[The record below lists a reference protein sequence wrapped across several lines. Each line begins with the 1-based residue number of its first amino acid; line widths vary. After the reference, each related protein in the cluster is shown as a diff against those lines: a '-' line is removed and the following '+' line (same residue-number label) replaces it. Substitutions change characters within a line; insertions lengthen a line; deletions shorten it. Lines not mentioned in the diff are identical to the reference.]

1 MQGPL
6 REQARSHRGAA
17 GLVGWCGGQSSM
29 NLSGPF
35 IKRPVATM
43 LLSLAIMLLGGVSF
57 GLLPVSPLPQMD
69 FPVIV
74 VQASLPG
81 ASPEVMASTVA
92 TPLERSFGSIA
103 GVNTMS
109 SRSSQ
114 GSTRVILQFDLD
126 RDINGAAREVQ
137 AAINASRTLLPSGMR
152 SMPTYKKVNPSQ
164 APIMVLSLTSDVLE
178 KGQLYDLASTI
189 LSQSLSQVQGVG
201 EVQIGGSSLPAV
213 RIELEPQSLNQ
224 YGVALDDVRNT
235 IANANV
241 RRPKGSVEDDQRLW
255 QVQANDQLEKAKDY
269 ESLIIHYNGGAALR
283 LKDVAKVSD
292 GVEDRYNSGFFNDD
306 AAVLLVINRQAGAN
320 IIETVNEIKAQ
331 LPALQAVLPASVKL
345 NLAMDRSPVIK
356 ATLHEAEMTLLIAV
370 ALVIL
375 VVFLFLGNFRASLIP
390 TLAVPVSLVGTFA
403 VMYLYGFSLNNLSL
417 MALILATGLV
427 VDDAIVVLENISR
440 HIDEGVR
447 PMRAAYL
454 GAQEVGFTLL
464 SMNVS
469 LVAVFLSILFMG
481 GIIESLFREFS
492 ITLAAA
498 IVVSLVVS
506 LTLTPMLCARWL
518 KPHTPGQ
525 ENRLQRWS
533 RRANDWM
540 VGKYATSLDWVLR
553 HKRLTLLSLF
563 VTIGVNIALYVVVP
577 KTFMPQQDTG
587 QLIGFVRGDD
597 GLSFSV
603 MQPKMEI
610 FRRAVLKD
618 EAVESVA
625 GFIGGNNG
633 TNNAFML
640 VRLKPIKERSIS
652 AQKVIERLR
661 KEMPKVPGAQLML
674 MADQDLQFGGGREQT
689 TSQYSYIL
697 QSGDLGALREWYPK
711 VVTALK
717 ALPELTAIDARE
729 GRGARQVTLIVDRDQ
744 AKRLGVDM
752 DMVTAVLNNAYSQ
765 RQISTIYDS
774 LNQYQVV
781 MEVNPKYAQD
791 PITLKQVQ
799 VITAD
804 GARIPLSTIAHYE
817 NSLEND
823 RVSHEGQFASESIA
837 FDMAEGVTVEQG
849 GAAIERAIAKV
860 GLPED
865 VIAKM
870 AGTADAFAA
879 TQKSQPWMI
888 LGALVAVYLV
898 LGVLYESYI
907 HPLTILSTLPSA
919 GVGALL
925 SIYALGGE
933 FSLISLLGLFLL
945 IGVVKKNAILM
956 IDLALQLERSQGMAP
971 LESIRSACLQRLRPI
986 LMTTL
991 AAILGALPLL
1001 MSRAEGAEMRQPL
1014 GLTIIGGL
1022 IFSQVLTL
1030 YTTPVVYLYLD
1041 RLRHRFNKWRGVRTD
1056 AALET
1061 PL

>member
-1 MQGPL
+1 
-6 REQARSHRGAA
+6 
-17 GLVGWCGGQSSM
+17 M

-92 TPLERSFGSIA
+92 TPLERSFGAIA

-137 AAINASRTLLPSGMR
+137 AAINASRNLLPSGMR

-213 RIELEPQSLNQ
+213 RIELEPQALNQ
-224 YGVALDDVRNT
+224 YGVALDDVRTT

-241 RRPKGSVEDDQRLW
+241 RRPKGSVEDGQRLW

-269 ESLIIHYNGGAALR
+269 ESLIIHYADGAALR

-440 HIDEGVR
+440 HIDEGVP
-447 PMRAAYL
+447 PMKAAYL

-533 RRANDWM
+533 RRTNDWM
-540 VGKYATSLDWVLR
+540 VAKYATSLDWVLR
-553 HKRLTLLSLF
+553 HRRLTLLSLF
-563 VTIGVNIALYVVVP
+563 VTVGVNIALYVVVP

-618 EAVESVA
+618 PAVESVA
-625 GFIGGNNG
+625 GFIGGSNG

-640 VRLKPIKERSIS
+640 VRLKPIKGREIS
-652 AQKVIERLR
+652 AQKVIERMR

-689 TSQYSYIL
+689 TSQYSYII
-697 QSGDLGALREWYPK
+697 QSADLGQLRTWYPK
-711 VVTALK
+711 VVAALR
-717 ALPELTAIDARE
+717 ALPQLTAIDARE
-729 GRGARQVTLIVDRDQ
+729 GGGAQQVTLIVDRDQ

-752 DMVTAVLNNAYSQ
+752 NMATAVLNNAYSQ

-791 PITLKQVQ
+791 PITLEQVQ

-817 NSLEND
+817 NSLAED
-823 RVSHEGQFASESIA
+823 RVSHEGQFASESIS

-849 GAAIERAIAKV
+849 TAAIERSLAQL
-860 GLPED
+860 GMPED
-865 VIAKM
+865 VIVKM

-879 TQKSQPWMI
+879 TQKSQPFMI
-888 LGALVAVYLV
+888 LGALLAVYLV

-925 SIYALGGE
+925 SIYVLGSE

-956 IDLALQLERSQGMAP
+956 IDLALQLERHQGMEP
-971 LESIRSACLQRLRPI
+971 LESIRNACLQRLRPI

-1001 MSRAEGAEMRQPL
+1001 LGRAEGAEMRQPL

-1022 IFSQVLTL
+1022 IFSQILTL

-1041 RLRHRFNKWRGVRTD
+1041 KLRHRFNRWRGVRTD

>member
-1 MQGPL
+1 
-6 REQARSHRGAA
+6 
-17 GLVGWCGGQSSM
+17 M

-92 TPLERSFGSIA
+92 TPLERSFGAIA

-137 AAINASRTLLPSGMR
+137 AAINASRNLLPSGMR

-213 RIELEPQSLNQ
+213 RIELEPQALNQ
-224 YGVALDDVRNT
+224 YGVALDDVRKT
-235 IANANV
+235 IADANV
-241 RRPKGSVEDDQRLW
+241 RRPKGSVEDGQRLW
-255 QVQANDQLEKAKDY
+255 QIQANDQLEKAKDY
-269 ESLIIHYNGGAALR
+269 ESLIIHYADGAALR

-440 HIDEGVR
+440 HIDEGVK
-447 PMRAAYL
+447 PMQAAYL
-454 GAQEVGFTLL
+454 GAKEVGFTLL

-481 GIIESLFREFS
+481 GIVESLFREFS

-533 RRANDWM
+533 RKTNDWM
-540 VGKYATSLDWVLR
+540 VAKYATSLDWVLR
-553 HKRLTLLSLF
+553 HRRLTLLSLF
-563 VTIGVNIALYVVVP
+563 ITVGVNVALYVVVP

-603 MQPKMEI
+603 MQPKMET

-625 GFIGGNNG
+625 GFIGGTNG

-640 VRLKPIKERSIS
+640 VRLKPIKDRQLS

-661 KEMPKVPGAQLML
+661 KEMPKVAGAQLML

-697 QSGDLGALREWYPK
+697 QSGDLGELREWYPK
-711 VVTALK
+711 VVAALR

-729 GRGARQVTLIVDRDQ
+729 GKGAQQVTLIVDRDQ

-752 DMVTAVLNNAYSQ
+752 SMVTAVLNNAYSQ

-817 NSLEND
+817 SSLEDD
-823 RVSHEGQFASESIA
+823 RVSHEGQFASEDIS

-849 GAAIERAIAKV
+849 SAAIERAIAKL

-879 TQKSQPWMI
+879 TQKSQPFMI
-888 LGALVAVYLV
+888 LGALLAVYLV

-956 IDLALQLERSQGMAP
+956 IDLALQLERHQGMSP

-1001 MSRAEGAEMRQPL
+1001 LSRAEGAEMRQPL

-1022 IFSQVLTL
+1022 VFSQVLTL

-1041 RLRHRFNKWRGVRTD
+1041 KLRHRFNKWRGVRTD

>member
-1 MQGPL
+1 
-6 REQARSHRGAA
+6 
-17 GLVGWCGGQSSM
+17 M

-35 IKRPVATM
+35 IRRPVATM

-57 GLLPVSPLPQMD
+57 GLLPVAPLPQMD

-74 VQASLPG
+74 VQANLPG
-81 ASPEVMASTVA
+81 ASPEVMAATVA
-92 TPLERSFGSIA
+92 TPLERSFGAIA

-137 AAINASRTLLPSGMR
+137 AAINASRNLLPSGMR

-189 LSQSLSQVQGVG
+189 LSQSLSQVSGVG

-213 RIELEPQSLNQ
+213 RIELEPQLLNQ
-224 YGVALDDVRNT
+224 YGVALDDVRSA
-235 IANANV
+235 IADSNV
-241 RRPKGSVEDDQRLW
+241 RRPKGAVEDAQRMW
-255 QVQANDQLEKAKDY
+255 QIQANDQLEKAKDY
-269 ESLIIHYNGGAALR
+269 ETLIIRYQDGSVLR
-283 LKDVAKVSD
+283 LKDVAKVTD

-320 IIETVNEIKAQ
+320 IIETVNEIKNQ

-370 ALVIL
+370 ALVVL
-375 VVFLFLGNFRASLIP
+375 VVYLFLGNFRASLIP

-440 HIDEGVR
+440 HIDEGVP
-447 PMRAAYL
+447 PMKAAYL
-454 GAQEVGFTLL
+454 GAEEVGFTLL

-518 KPHTPGQ
+518 KPHVPGQ

-533 RRANDWM
+533 RRLNERM
-540 VGKYATSLDWVLR
+540 VRGYARSLDWVLR
-553 HKRLTLLSLF
+553 HRRLTLLSLL
-563 VTIGVNIALYVVVP
+563 VTIAVNIALYVVVP

-597 GLSFSV
+597 GLSFNV

-640 VRLKPIKERSIS
+640 VRLKPIKERGIS

-661 KEMPKVPGAQLML
+661 KEMPLVPGGRLML

-689 TSQYSYIL
+689 SSQYSYIL
-697 QSGDLGALREWYPK
+697 QSGDLASLRQWYPK
-711 VVTALK
+711 VVAAFR
-717 ALPELTAIDARE
+717 ALPELTAIDARD
-729 GRGARQVTLIVDRDQ
+729 GGGAQQVTLVVDRDQ
-744 AKRLGVDM
+744 AKRLGIDM
-752 DMVTAVLNNAYSQ
+752 DMVTSVLNNAYSQ

-791 PITLKQVQ
+791 PSTLEQVQ

-804 GARIPLSTIAHYE
+804 GARVPLSAIAHYE
-817 NSLEND
+817 NSLEDD
-823 RVSHEGQFASESIA
+823 RVSHEGQFASEGIS

-849 GAAIERAIAKV
+849 TAAIERAIAKL

-879 TQKSQPWMI
+879 SQKSQPFMI
-888 LGALVAVYLV
+888 LGALLAVYLV

-925 SIYALGGE
+925 TIYVLGGE

-956 IDLALQLERSQGMAP
+956 IDLALQLERAGQTP
-971 LESIRSACLQRLRPI
+971 QESIRSACLLRLRPI

-1001 MSRAEGAEMRQPL
+1001 LGTAEGSEMRQPL

-1022 IFSQVLTL
+1022 VFSQILTL

-1041 RLRHRFNKWRGVRTD
+1041 NLRHRFNRWRGVRTD

>member
-1 MQGPL
+1 
-6 REQARSHRGAA
+6 
-17 GLVGWCGGQSSM
+17 M

-35 IKRPVATM
+35 IRRPVATM

-74 VQASLPG
+74 VSANLPG

-92 TPLERSFGSIA
+92 TPLERAFGAIA

-109 SRSSQ
+109 SNSSQ
-114 GSTRVILQFDLD
+114 GSTRVILQFDQD

-137 AAINASRTLLPSGMR
+137 AAINASRNLLPSGMK
-152 SMPTYKKVNPSQ
+152 SMPTYKKINPSQ
-164 APIMVLSLTSDVLE
+164 APIMVLSLTSEVLS

-189 LSQSLSQVQGVG
+189 LSQSLSQVPGVG

-213 RIELEPQSLNQ
+213 RIELEPQLLNQ
-224 YGVALDDVRNT
+224 YGVSLDDVRNT

-241 RRPKGSVEDDQRLW
+241 RRPKGAVSDGERNW
-255 QVQANDQLEKAKDY
+255 QIQANDQLEKAKDY
-269 ESLIIHYNGGAALR
+269 EPLIIRYQDGAALR
-283 LKDVAKVSD
+283 LSHVAKVKDS
-292 GVEDRYNSGFFNDD
+292 VEDRYNSGFFNND
-306 AAVLLVINRQAGAN
+306 AAVLLVVNRQAGAN
-320 IIETVNEIKAQ
+320 IIETVNAIKAQ

-403 VMYLYGFSLNNLSL
+403 IMYLYGFSLNNLSL

-440 HIDEGVR
+440 HIDAGIA
-447 PMRAAYL
+447 PMKAAYL
-454 GAQEVGFTLL
+454 GAKEVGFTLL

-481 GIIESLFREFS
+481 GIVESLFREFS
-492 ITLAAA
+492 ITLAAS

-518 KPHTPGQ
+518 KPHVPGT
-525 ENRLQRWS
+525 ENAMQRWS
-533 RRANDWM
+533 IRLNERM
-540 VGKYATSLDWVLR
+540 VRGYARSLDWVLR
-553 HKRLTLLSLF
+553 HKRLTLFSLLL
-563 VTIGVNIALYVVVP
+563 TIGVNVALYVVVP

-610 FRRAVLKD
+610 FRKAVLAD
-618 EAVESVA
+618 PAVESVA
-625 GFIGGNNG
+625 GFIGGNGG
-633 TNNAFML
+633 TNNAFMI
-640 VRLKPIKERSIS
+640 VRLKPISERKVS

-661 KEMPKVPGAQLML
+661 ESMPKVPGGRLML
-674 MADQDLQFGGGREQT
+674 MADQDLQFGGGRDQT
-689 TSQYSYIL
+689 SSQYSYIL
-697 QSGDLGALREWYPK
+697 QSGDLGELRTWYPK
-711 VVTALK
+711 VVAAFK

-729 GRGARQVTLIVDRDQ
+729 GRGAQQVTLVVDRDQ

-791 PITLKQVQ
+791 PETLNQVQ

-804 GARIPLSTIAHYE
+804 GQRIPLSAIAHYE
-817 NSLEND
+817 NSLQND

-837 FDMAEGVTVEQG
+837 FDLAPGVTLEQG
-849 GAAIERAIAKV
+849 TAAIERAVAKL
-860 GLPED
+860 GLPEE
-865 VIAKM
+865 VIVKM
-870 AGTADAFAA
+870 AGTGDAFAA
-879 TQKSQPWMI
+879 TQKSQPFMI

-898 LGVLYESYI
+898 LGILYESYI

-925 SIYALGGE
+925 SIYLTGGE

-956 IDLALQLERSQGMAP
+956 IDLALQLERHSGLDPQA
-971 LESIRSACLQRLRPI
+971 SIRSACLQRLRPI

-991 AAILGALPLL
+991 AAILGALPLML
-1001 MSRAEGAEMRQPL
+1001 SSAEGAEMRQPL

-1022 IFSQVLTL
+1022 IFSQILTL

>member
-1 MQGPL
+1 
-6 REQARSHRGAA
+6 
-17 GLVGWCGGQSSM
+17 M

-92 TPLERSFGSIA
+92 TPLERSFGAIA

-137 AAINASRTLLPSGMR
+137 AAINASRNLLPSGMR

-213 RIELEPQSLNQ
+213 RIELEPQALNQ
-224 YGVALDDVRNT
+224 YGVALDDVRKT
-235 IANANV
+235 IAGANV

-255 QVQANDQLEKAKDY
+255 QIQANDQLEKAKDY

-283 LKDVAKVSD
+283 LKDVAKVTD

-440 HIDEGVR
+440 HIDEGVK
-447 PMRAAYL
+447 PMKAAYL
-454 GAQEVGFTLL
+454 GAKEVGFTLL

-533 RRANDWM
+533 RRTNDWM

-553 HKRLTLLSLF
+553 HRRLTLLSLIIT
-563 VTIGVNIALYVVVP
+563 VGVNVALYVVVP
-577 KTFMPQQDTG
+577 KTFLPQQDTG

-603 MQPKMEI
+603 MQPKMET

-640 VRLKPIKERSIS
+640 VRLKPIKERNIS

-711 VVTALK
+711 VVTALR

-729 GRGARQVTLIVDRDQ
+729 GRGAQQVTLIVDRDQ

-752 DMVTAVLNNAYSQ
+752 NMVTAVLNNAYSQ

-791 PITLKQVQ
+791 PVTLNQVQ

-817 NSLEND
+817 SSLEDD
-823 RVSHEGQFASESIA
+823 RVSHEGQFASESIS
-837 FDMAEGVTVEQG
+837 FDMAEGVTVEKG
-849 GAAIERAIAKV
+849 SAAIERAIAKV

-879 TQKSQPWMI
+879 TQKSQPFMI
-888 LGALVAVYLV
+888 LGALLAVYLV

-925 SIYALGGE
+925 SIYVLGGE

-956 IDLALQLERSQGMAP
+956 IDLALQLERHQGMAP

-1001 MSRAEGAEMRQPL
+1001 LSRAEGAEMRQPL

-1022 IFSQVLTL
+1022 IFSQILTL

-1041 RLRHRFNKWRGVRTD
+1041 KARHRFNKWRGVRTD

>member
-1 MQGPL
+1 
-6 REQARSHRGAA
+6 
-17 GLVGWCGGQSSM
+17 M

-92 TPLERSFGSIA
+92 TPLERSFGAIA

-137 AAINASRTLLPSGMR
+137 AAINASRNLLPSGMR

-213 RIELEPQSLNQ
+213 RIELEPQALNQ

-241 RRPKGSVEDDQRLW
+241 RRPKGSVEDGQRLW

-269 ESLIIHYNGGAALR
+269 ESLIIHYADGAALR

-306 AAVLLVINRQAGAN
+306 SAVLLVINRQAGAN

-440 HIDEGVR
+440 HIDEGIK
-447 PMRAAYL
+447 PMKAAYL

-518 KPHTPGQ
+518 TPHTPGE

-533 RRANDWM
+533 QRANEWM

-553 HKRLTLLSLF
+553 HRRLTLLSLI
-563 VTIGVNIALYVVVP
+563 VTVGVNIALYVVVP
-577 KTFMPQQDTG
+577 KTFLPQQDTG

-603 MQPKMEI
+603 MQPKMET

-618 EAVESVA
+618 DAVESVA
-625 GFIGGNNG
+625 GFIGGTNG

-640 VRLKPIKERSIS
+640 VRLKPIKERNIS

-661 KEMPKVPGAQLML
+661 KEMPKVAGAQLML

-697 QSGDLGALREWYPK
+697 QSADLGELREWYPK
-711 VVTALK
+711 VVVALR

-729 GRGARQVTLIVDRDQ
+729 GRGAQQVTLIVDRDQ

-752 DMVTAVLNNAYSQ
+752 NMVTAVLNNAYSQ

-799 VITAD
+799 VITAT

-817 NSLEND
+817 NSLEDD
-823 RVSHEGQFASESIA
+823 RVSHEGQFASESIS

-849 GAAIERAIAKV
+849 TAAIERAIAKL
-860 GLPED
+860 GMPED
-865 VIAKM
+865 VIVKM

-925 SIYALGGE
+925 SIYVLGGE

-956 IDLALQLERSQGMAP
+956 IDLALQLERQQGMAP
-971 LESIRSACLQRLRPI
+971 LESIRNACLQRLRPI

-1001 MSRAEGAEMRQPL
+1001 LSRAEGAEMRQPL

-1041 RLRHRFNKWRGVRTD
+1041 KLRHRFNHWRGVRTD

>member
-1 MQGPL
+1 
-6 REQARSHRGAA
+6 
-17 GLVGWCGGQSSM
+17 M

-92 TPLERSFGSIA
+92 TPLERSFGAIA
-103 GVNTMS
+103 GANTMS

-137 AAINASRTLLPSGMR
+137 AAINASRNLLPSGMR

-213 RIELEPQSLNQ
+213 RIELEPQALNQ
-224 YGVALDDVRNT
+224 YGVALDDVRKT
-235 IANANV
+235 IADANV
-241 RRPKGSVEDDQRLW
+241 RRPKGSVEDGQRMW
-255 QVQANDQLEKAKDY
+255 QIQANDQLEKAKDY
-269 ESLIIHYNGGAALR
+269 ESLIIHYADGAALR

-370 ALVIL
+370 GLVIL

-390 TLAVPVSLVGTFA
+390 SLAVPVSLVGTFA

-440 HIDEGVR
+440 HIDEGVK
-447 PMRAAYL
+447 PMQAAYL
-454 GAQEVGFTLL
+454 GAKEVGFTLL

-481 GIIESLFREFS
+481 GIVESLFREFS

-533 RRANDWM
+533 RRTNDWM
-540 VGKYATSLDWVLR
+540 VARYATSLDWVLR
-553 HKRLTLLSLF
+553 HRRLTLLSLF
-563 VTIGVNIALYVVVP
+563 ITIGVNVALYVVVP

-625 GFIGGNNG
+625 GFIGGSSG

-640 VRLKPIKERSIS
+640 VRLKPIKDRQLS

-689 TSQYSYIL
+689 SSQYSYIL
-697 QSGDLGALREWYPK
+697 QSGDLGELRKWYPK
-711 VVTALK
+711 VVAALR

-729 GRGARQVTLIVDRDQ
+729 GKGAQQVTLIVDRDQ

-752 DMVTAVLNNAYSQ
+752 DMVTSVLNNAYSQ

-791 PITLKQVQ
+791 PVTLKQVQ

-804 GARIPLSTIAHYE
+804 GARVPLSTFAHYE
-817 NSLEND
+817 NSLEDD
-823 RVSHEGQFASESIA
+823 RVSHEGQFASEDIS

-849 GAAIERAIAKV
+849 SAAIERAIAKV

-879 TQKSQPWMI
+879 TQKSQPFMI
-888 LGALVAVYLV
+888 LGALLAVYLV

-956 IDLALQLERSQGMAP
+956 IDLALQLERHQGMTP

-1001 MSRAEGAEMRQPL
+1001 LSRAEGAEMRQPL

-1041 RLRHRFNKWRGVRTD
+1041 KLRHRFNKWRGVRTD

>member
-1 MQGPL
+1 
-6 REQARSHRGAA
+6 
-17 GLVGWCGGQSSM
+17 M

-92 TPLERSFGSIA
+92 TPLERSFGAIA

-137 AAINASRTLLPSGMR
+137 AAINASRNLLPSGMR

-213 RIELEPQSLNQ
+213 RIELEPQALNQ

-241 RRPKGSVEDDQRLW
+241 RRPKGSVEDGQRLW

-269 ESLIIHYNGGAALR
+269 ESLIIHYADGAALR

-447 PMRAAYL
+447 PMKAAYL

-492 ITLAAA
+492 ITLAAS
-498 IVVSLVVS
+498 IVVSLIVS

-553 HKRLTLLSLF
+553 HRRLTLLSLL
-563 VTIGVNIALYVVVP
+563 VTIGVNVALYIVVP
-577 KTFMPQQDTG
+577 KTFLPQQDTG

-603 MQPKMEI
+603 MQPKMET

-625 GFIGGNNG
+625 GFIGGSNG

-661 KEMPKVPGAQLML
+661 KEMPKVAGAQLML

-689 TSQYSYIL
+689 SSQYSYIL
-697 QSGDLGALREWYPK
+697 QSGDLGALRQWYPK

-729 GRGARQVTLIVDRDQ
+729 GRGAQQVTLIVDRDQ

-752 DMVTAVLNNAYSQ
+752 EMVTSVLNNAYSQ

-817 NSLEND
+817 NSLEDD
-823 RVSHEGQFASESIA
+823 RVSHEGQFASESIS

-849 GAAIERAIAKV
+849 SAAIERAIAKV

-925 SIYALGGE
+925 SIYVLGGE

-956 IDLALQLERSQGMAP
+956 IDLALQLERHQGLAP

-1001 MSRAEGAEMRQPL
+1001 LSRAEGAEMRQPL

-1041 RLRHRFNKWRGVRTD
+1041 KLRHRFNHWRGVRTD

>member
-1 MQGPL
+1 
-6 REQARSHRGAA
+6 
-17 GLVGWCGGQSSM
+17 
-29 NLSGPF
+29 
-35 IKRPVATM
+35 M

-92 TPLERSFGSIA
+92 TPLERSFGAIA

-137 AAINASRTLLPSGMR
+137 AAINASRNLLPSGMR

-213 RIELEPQSLNQ
+213 RIELEPQALNQ

-447 PMRAAYL
+447 PMKAAYL

-498 IVVSLVVS
+498 IVVSLLVS

-563 VTIGVNIALYVVVP
+563 VTIGVNIALYIVVP
-577 KTFMPQQDTG
+577 KTFLPQQDTG

-640 VRLKPIKERSIS
+640 VRLKPIKERNIS

-711 VVTALK
+711 VVTALR

-791 PITLKQVQ
+791 PVTLKQVQ

-860 GLPED
+860 GLPEE

-956 IDLALQLERSQGMAP
+956 IDLALQLERHQGMAP

-1001 MSRAEGAEMRQPL
+1001 LSRAEGAEMRQPL

-1041 RLRHRFNKWRGVRTD
+1041 KLRHRFNKWRGVRTD

>member
-1 MQGPL
+1 
-6 REQARSHRGAA
+6 
-17 GLVGWCGGQSSM
+17 M

-35 IKRPVATM
+35 IRRPVATM
-43 LLSLAIMLLGGVSF
+43 LLSFAIMLLGGVSF
-57 GLLPVSPLPQMD
+57 GLLPVAPLPQMD

-74 VQASLPG
+74 VQANLPG

-92 TPLERSFGSIA
+92 TPLERSFGAIA

-137 AAINASRTLLPSGMR
+137 AAINASRNLLPSGMR

-189 LSQSLSQVQGVG
+189 LSQSLSQVAGVG

-213 RIELEPQSLNQ
+213 RIELEPQLLNQ
-224 YGVALDDVRNT
+224 YGVALDDVRT
-235 IANANV
+235 AIADSNV
-241 RRPKGSVEDDQRLW
+241 RRPKGSVEDDRRMW

-269 ESLIIHYNGGAALR
+269 ETLIIRYQDGSVLR
-283 LKDVAKVSD
+283 LKDVAKVTDS
-292 GVEDRYNSGFFNDD
+292 VEDRYNSGFFNND

-370 ALVIL
+370 ALVVL

-440 HIDEGVR
+440 HIDEGVP
-447 PMRAAYL
+447 PMKAAYR
-454 GAQEVGFTLL
+454 GAEEVGFTLL

-492 ITLAAA
+492 ITLAAS

-518 KPHTPGQ
+518 KPHVPGQ

-533 RRANDWM
+533 QRLNERM
-540 VGKYATSLDWVLR
+540 VRGYAISLDWVLR
-553 HKRLTLLSLF
+553 HRRLTLLSLL
-563 VTIGVNIALYVVVP
+563 VTIGVNVALYVVVP

-597 GLSFSV
+597 GLSFNV

-618 EAVESVA
+618 EAVQSVA

-640 VRLKPIKERSIS
+640 VRLKPIKERNIS

-697 QSGDLGALREWYPK
+697 QSADLASLRAWYPK
-711 VVTALK
+711 VVAAFR
-717 ALPELTAIDARE
+717 ALPELTAIDARD
-729 GRGARQVTLIVDRDQ
+729 GGGAQQVTLVVDRDQ
-744 AKRLGVDM
+744 AKRLGIDM

-791 PITLKQVQ
+791 PSTLEQVQ

-804 GARIPLSTIAHYE
+804 GARVPLSAIAHYE
-817 NSLEND
+817 NSLEDD
-823 RVSHEGQFASESIA
+823 RVSHEGQFASEGIS

-849 GAAIERAIAKV
+849 TAAIERALAKL
-860 GLPED
+860 GMPED

-879 TQKSQPWMI
+879 TQKSQPFMI
-888 LGALVAVYLV
+888 LGALLAVYLV

-956 IDLALQLERSQGMAP
+956 IDLALQLERAGQTP
-971 LESIRSACLQRLRPI
+971 LESIRSACLLRLRPI

-1001 MSRAEGAEMRQPL
+1001 LGAAEGSEMRQPL

-1022 IFSQVLTL
+1022 VFSQVLTL

-1041 RLRHRFNKWRGVRTD
+1041 KLRHRFNRWRGVRTD

>member
-1 MQGPL
+1 
-6 REQARSHRGAA
+6 
-17 GLVGWCGGQSSM
+17 M

-74 VQASLPG
+74 VSASLPG

-92 TPLERSFGSIA
+92 TPLERSFGAIA

-109 SRSSQ
+109 SNSSQ
-114 GSTRVILQFDLD
+114 GSTRVILQFDQD

-137 AAINASRTLLPSGMR
+137 AAINASRNLLPSGMK
-152 SMPTYKKVNPSQ
+152 SMPTYKKINPSQ
-164 APIMVLSLTSDVLE
+164 APIMVLSLTSEVLS

-189 LSQSLSQVQGVG
+189 LSQSLSQVPGVG

-213 RIELEPQSLNQ
+213 RIELEPQLLNQ
-224 YGVALDDVRNT
+224 YGVSLDDVRNT

-241 RRPKGSVEDDQRLW
+241 RRPKGAVSDGERNW
-255 QVQANDQLEKAKDY
+255 QIQANDQLEKAKDY
-269 ESLIIHYNGGAALR
+269 EPLIIRYQDGAALR
-283 LKDVAKVSD
+283 LSHVAKVKDS
-292 GVEDRYNSGFFNDD
+292 VEDRYNSGFFNND
-306 AAVLLVINRQAGAN
+306 AAVLLVVNRQAGAN
-320 IIETVNEIKAQ
+320 IIETVNAIKAQ
-331 LPALQAVLPASVKL
+331 LPALQAVLPASVQL

-375 VVFLFLGNFRASLIP
+375 VVFLFLGNLRASLIP

-403 VMYLYGFSLNNLSL
+403 IMYLYGFSLNNLSL

-440 HIDEGVR
+440 HIDAGIA
-447 PMRAAYL
+447 PMKAAYL
-454 GAQEVGFTLL
+454 GAKEVGFTLL

-481 GIIESLFREFS
+481 GIVESLFREFS
-492 ITLAAA
+492 ITLAAS

-518 KPHTPGQ
+518 KPHVPGT
-525 ENRLQRWS
+525 ENAMQRWS
-533 RRANDWM
+533 IRLNERM
-540 VGKYATSLDWVLR
+540 VSGYARSLDWVLR
-553 HKRLTLLSLF
+553 HKRLTLFSLLL
-563 VTIGVNIALYVVVP
+563 TIGVNVALYVVVP

-610 FRRAVLKD
+610 FRKAVLAD
-618 EAVESVA
+618 PAVESVA
-625 GFIGGNNG
+625 GFIGGNGG
-633 TNNAFML
+633 TNNAFMI
-640 VRLKPIKERSIS
+640 VRLKPISERKVS

-661 KEMPKVPGAQLML
+661 ENMPKVPGGRLML
-674 MADQDLQFGGGREQT
+674 MADQDLQFGGGRDQT
-689 TSQYSYIL
+689 SSQYSYIL
-697 QSGDLGALREWYPK
+697 QSGDLAQLRIWYPK
-711 VVTALK
+711 VVAALK

-729 GRGARQVTLIVDRDQ
+729 GRGAQQVTLVVDRDQ

-791 PITLKQVQ
+791 PETLNQVQ

-804 GARIPLSTIAHYE
+804 GQRIPLSTIAHYE
-817 NSLEND
+817 NSLQND

-837 FDMAEGVTVEQG
+837 FDMAPGVTMEQG
-849 GAAIERAIAKV
+849 TAAIERVIAKL
-860 GLPED
+860 GLPEE

-870 AGTADAFAA
+870 AGTGDAFAA
-879 TQKSQPWMI
+879 TQKSQPFMI

-898 LGVLYESYI
+898 LGILYESYI

-925 SIYALGGE
+925 SIYLTGGE

-956 IDLALQLERSQGMAP
+956 IDLALQLERHSGLDPQ
-971 LESIRSACLQRLRPI
+971 ESIRSACLQRLRPI

-991 AAILGALPLL
+991 AAILGALPLML
-1001 MSRAEGAEMRQPL
+1001 SSAEGAEMRQPL

-1022 IFSQVLTL
+1022 IFSQILTL

>member
-1 MQGPL
+1 
-6 REQARSHRGAA
+6 
-17 GLVGWCGGQSSM
+17 M

-57 GLLPVSPLPQMD
+57 GLLPVAPLPQMD

-92 TPLERSFGSIA
+92 TPLERSFGAIA

-137 AAINASRTLLPSGMR
+137 AAINASRNLLPSGMR

-213 RIELEPQSLNQ
+213 RVELEPQALNQ
-224 YGVALDDVRNT
+224 YGVALDDVRKT
-235 IANANV
+235 IAEANV
-241 RRPKGSVEDDQRLW
+241 RRPKGSVEDGQRLW
-255 QVQANDQLEKAKDY
+255 QIQANDQLEKAKDY
-269 ESLIIHYNGGAALR
+269 ESLIIHYADGAALR

-440 HIDEGVR
+440 HIDEGVK
-447 PMRAAYL
+447 PLQAAYL
-454 GAQEVGFTLL
+454 GAKEVGFTLL

-481 GIIESLFREFS
+481 GIVESLFREFS

-533 RRANDWM
+533 RRTNDWM

-553 HKRLTLLSLF
+553 HRRLTLLSLLIT
-563 VTIGVNIALYVVVP
+563 VGVNVALYVVVP

-618 EAVESVA
+618 DAVESVA
-625 GFIGGNNG
+625 GFIGGTNG

-640 VRLKPIKERSIS
+640 VRLKPIKERNLS

-697 QSGDLGALREWYPK
+697 QSGDLGELREWYPK
-711 VVTALK
+711 VVTALR

-729 GRGARQVTLIVDRDQ
+729 GRGAQQVTLIVDRDQ

-781 MEVNPKYAQD
+781 MEVDPKYAQD
-791 PITLKQVQ
+791 PVTLKQVQ

-804 GARIPLSTIAHYE
+804 GARVPLSTFAHYE
-817 NSLEND
+817 SSLEDD
-823 RVSHEGQFASESIA
+823 RVSHEGQFASEDIS

-849 GAAIERAIAKV
+849 SAAIERAIAKL

-879 TQKSQPWMI
+879 TQKSQPFMI
-888 LGALVAVYLV
+888 LGALLAVYLV

-956 IDLALQLERSQGMAP
+956 IDLALQLERHQGMTP

-1001 MSRAEGAEMRQPL
+1001 LSRAEGAEMRQPL

-1041 RLRHRFNKWRGVRTD
+1041 KLRHRFNQWRGVRTD

>member
-1 MQGPL
+1 
-6 REQARSHRGAA
+6 
-17 GLVGWCGGQSSM
+17 M

-74 VQASLPG
+74 VSANLPG

-92 TPLERSFGSIA
+92 TPLERSFGAIA
-103 GVNTMS
+103 GINTMS
-109 SRSSQ
+109 SNSSQ
-114 GSTRVILQFDLD
+114 GSTRVILQFDQD

-137 AAINASRTLLPSGMR
+137 AAINASRNLLPSGMK
-152 SMPTYKKVNPSQ
+152 SMPTYKKINPSQ
-164 APIMVLSLTSDVLE
+164 APIMVLSLTSEVLS

-189 LSQSLSQVQGVG
+189 LSQSLSQVPGVG

-213 RIELEPQSLNQ
+213 RIELEPQLLNQ
-224 YGVALDDVRNT
+224 YGVSLDDVRST

-241 RRPKGSVEDDQRLW
+241 RRPKGAVSDGDRNW
-255 QVQANDQLEKAKDY
+255 QIQANDQLEKAKDY
-269 ESLIIHYNGGAALR
+269 EPLIIRYQDGAALR
-283 LKDVAKVSD
+283 LSHVAKVKDS
-292 GVEDRYNSGFFNDD
+292 VEDRYNSGFFNND
-306 AAVLLVINRQAGAN
+306 AAVLLVVNRQAGAN
-320 IIETVNEIKAQ
+320 IIETVNAIKAQ
-331 LPALQAVLPASVKL
+331 LPALQAVLPASVQL

-403 VMYLYGFSLNNLSL
+403 IMYLYGFSLNNLSL

-440 HIDEGVR
+440 HIDAGIA
-447 PMRAAYL
+447 PMKAAYL

-481 GIIESLFREFS
+481 GIVESLFREFS
-492 ITLAAA
+492 ITLAAS

-518 KPHTPGQ
+518 KPHVPGT
-525 ENRLQRWS
+525 ENAMQRWS
-533 RRANDWM
+533 IRLNERM
-540 VGKYATSLDWVLR
+540 VSGYARSLDWVLR
-553 HKRLTLLSLF
+553 HKRLTLFSLL
-563 VTIGVNIALYVVVP
+563 VTIGVNVALYVVVP

-610 FRRAVLKD
+610 FRKAVLAD
-618 EAVESVA
+618 PAVESVA
-625 GFIGGNNG
+625 GFIGGNGG
-633 TNNAFML
+633 TNNAFMI
-640 VRLKPIKERSIS
+640 VRLKPISERNVS

-661 KEMPKVPGAQLML
+661 ENMPKVPGGRLML
-674 MADQDLQFGGGREQT
+674 MADQDLQFGGGRDQT
-689 TSQYSYIL
+689 SSQYSYIL
-697 QSGDLGALREWYPK
+697 QSGDLGQLRTWYPK
-711 VVTALK
+711 VVAALK
-717 ALPELTAIDARE
+717 ELPELTAIDARE
-729 GRGARQVTLIVDRDQ
+729 GRGAQQVTLVVDRDQ

-791 PITLKQVQ
+791 PETLNQVQ

-804 GARIPLSTIAHYE
+804 GQRIPLSTIAHYE
-817 NSLEND
+817 NSLQND
-823 RVSHEGQFASESIA
+823 RVSHEGQFASETIA
-837 FDMAEGVTVEQG
+837 FDLAPGVTLEQG
-849 GAAIERAIAKV
+849 TAAIERAIAKL
-860 GLPED
+860 GLPEE
-865 VIAKM
+865 VIVKM
-870 AGTADAFAA
+870 AGTGDAFAA
-879 TQKSQPWMI
+879 TQKSQPFMI

-898 LGVLYESYI
+898 LGILYESYI

-925 SIYALGGE
+925 SIYLTGGE

-956 IDLALQLERSQGMAP
+956 IDLALQLERHSGLGPQ
-971 LESIRSACLQRLRPI
+971 ESIRSACLQRLRPI

-991 AAILGALPLL
+991 AAILGALPLML
-1001 MSRAEGAEMRQPL
+1001 STAEGAEMRQPL

-1022 IFSQVLTL
+1022 IFSQILTL

>member
-1 MQGPL
+1 
-6 REQARSHRGAA
+6 
-17 GLVGWCGGQSSM
+17 M

-92 TPLERSFGSIA
+92 TPLERSFGAIA

-114 GSTRVILQFDLD
+114 GSTRVILQFDQD

-137 AAINASRTLLPSGMR
+137 AAINASRNLLPSGMR

-189 LSQSLSQVQGVG
+189 LSQSLSQVPGVG

-213 RIELEPQSLNQ
+213 RIELEPQLLNQ
-224 YGVALDDVRNT
+224 YGVSLDEVRST
-235 IANANV
+235 IASANV
-241 RRPKGSVEDDQRLW
+241 RRPKGAVSDGERNW
-255 QVQANDQLEKAKDY
+255 QIQANDQLEKAKDY
-269 ESLIIHYNGGAALR
+269 EPLIIRYQDGAALR
-283 LKDVAKVSD
+283 LSDVAKVKDS
-292 GVEDRYNSGFFNDD
+292 VEDRYNSGFFNND
-306 AAVLLVINRQAGAN
+306 AAVLLVVNRQAGAN
-320 IIETVNEIKAQ
+320 IIETVNAIKAQ

-403 VMYLYGFSLNNLSL
+403 IMYLYGFSLNNLSL

-440 HIDEGVR
+440 HIDKGIA
-447 PMRAAYL
+447 PMKAAYL
-454 GAQEVGFTLL
+454 GAKEVGFTLL

-481 GIIESLFREFS
+481 GIVESLFREFS
-492 ITLAAA
+492 ITLAAS

-518 KPHTPGQ
+518 KPHVPGT
-525 ENRLQRWS
+525 ENAMQRWS
-533 RRANDWM
+533 MRLNERM
-540 VGKYATSLDWVLR
+540 VRGYARSLDWVLR
-553 HKRLTLLSLF
+553 HKRLTLLSLL
-563 VTIGVNIALYVVVP
+563 VTIGVNVALYVVVP

-610 FRRAVLKD
+610 FRKAVLAD
-618 EAVESVA
+618 PAVESVA
-625 GFIGGNNG
+625 GFIGGNGG
-633 TNNAFML
+633 TNNAFMI
-640 VRLKPIKERSIS
+640 VRLKPISERKIS
-652 AQKVIERLR
+652 AQKVIERMR
-661 KEMPKVPGAQLML
+661 DSMPKVPGGRLML

-689 TSQYSYIL
+689 SSQYSYIL
-697 QSGDLGALREWYPK
+697 QSGDLNELRIWYPK
-711 VVTALK
+711 VVAALK

-729 GRGARQVTLIVDRDQ
+729 GRGAQQVTLVVDRDQ

-752 DMVTAVLNNAYSQ
+752 NMVTAVLNNAYSQ

-791 PITLKQVQ
+791 PQTLNQVQ

-804 GARIPLSTIAHYE
+804 GQRIPLSTIAHYE
-817 NSLEND
+817 NSLQDD
-823 RVSHEGQFASESIA
+823 RVEHEGQFASETIS
-837 FDMAEGVTVEQG
+837 FDMAPGVSVEQG
-849 GAAIERAIAKV
+849 TAAIERAIAKL

-870 AGTADAFAA
+870 AGTGDAFAA
-879 TQKSQPWMI
+879 TQKSQPFMI

-898 LGVLYESYI
+898 LGILYESYI

-925 SIYALGGE
+925 SIYLTGGE

-956 IDLALQLERSQGMAP
+956 IDLALQLERHSGLDPQ
-971 LESIRSACLQRLRPI
+971 ESIRSACLQRLRPI

-991 AAILGALPLL
+991 AAILGAVPLML
-1001 MSRAEGAEMRQPL
+1001 STAEGAEMRQPL

-1022 IFSQVLTL
+1022 IFSQILTL

-1041 RLRHRFNKWRGVRTD
+1041 RARHRFNKWRGVRTD

-1061 PL
+1061 AL

>member
-1 MQGPL
+1 
-6 REQARSHRGAA
+6 
-17 GLVGWCGGQSSM
+17 M

-74 VQASLPG
+74 VQANLPG

-92 TPLERSFGSIA
+92 TPLERSFGAIA

-137 AAINASRTLLPSGMR
+137 AAINASRNLLPSGMR

-213 RIELEPQSLNQ
+213 RIELEPQALNQ

-241 RRPKGSVEDDQRLW
+241 RRPKGSVEDGQRLW

-269 ESLIIHYNGGAALR
+269 ESLIIHYADGAALR

-440 HIDEGVR
+440 HIDKGVP
-447 PMRAAYL
+447 PMKAAYL

-481 GIIESLFREFS
+481 GIVESLFREFS
-492 ITLAAA
+492 ITLAAS
-498 IVVSLVVS
+498 IVVSLLVS

-533 RRANDWM
+533 QRANAWM

-553 HKRLTLLSLF
+553 HRLLTLLSLF
-563 VTIGVNIALYVVVP
+563 VTVGVNIALYVVVP
-577 KTFMPQQDTG
+577 KTFMPQQDAG

-597 GLSFSV
+597 GLSFTV

-610 FRRAVLKD
+610 FRREVLKD
-618 EAVESVA
+618 PAVESVA

-640 VRLKPIKERSIS
+640 VRLKPIKERNLS

-697 QSGDLGALREWYPK
+697 QSGDLGELREWYPK

-729 GRGARQVTLIVDRDQ
+729 GRGAQQVTLIVDRDQ

-752 DMVTAVLNNAYSQ
+752 AMVTSVLNNAYSQ

-791 PITLKQVQ
+791 PITLNQVQ
-799 VITAD
+799 VITTD

-817 NSLEND
+817 NSLEDD
-823 RVSHEGQFASESIA
+823 RVSHEGQFASESIS

-849 GAAIERAIAKV
+849 TAAIERAIAKV
-860 GLPED
+860 GLPEA

-870 AGTADAFAA
+870 SGTADAFAA

-956 IDLALQLERSQGMAP
+956 IDLALQLERHQGLEP

-1001 MSRAEGAEMRQPL
+1001 LSRAEGAEMRQPL

-1041 RLRHRFNKWRGVRTD
+1041 KLRHRFNHWRGVRTD

>member
-1 MQGPL
+1 
-6 REQARSHRGAA
+6 
-17 GLVGWCGGQSSM
+17 M

-92 TPLERSFGSIA
+92 TPLERSFGAIA

-137 AAINASRTLLPSGMR
+137 AAINASRNLLPSGMR

-213 RIELEPQSLNQ
+213 RIELEPQALNQ
-224 YGVALDDVRNT
+224 YGVALDDVRKT
-235 IANANV
+235 IADANV
-241 RRPKGSVEDDQRLW
+241 RRPKGSVEDGQRLW
-255 QVQANDQLEKAKDY
+255 QIQANDQLEKAKDY
-269 ESLIIHYNGGAALR
+269 ESLIIHYADGAALR

-440 HIDEGVR
+440 HIDEGVK
-447 PMRAAYL
+447 PMQAAYL
-454 GAQEVGFTLL
+454 GAKEVGFTLL

-481 GIIESLFREFS
+481 GIVESLFREFS

-533 RRANDWM
+533 RRTNDWM

-553 HKRLTLLSLF
+553 HRRLTLLSLLIT
-563 VTIGVNIALYVVVP
+563 VGVNVALYVVVP

-625 GFIGGNNG
+625 GFIGGSNG
-633 TNNAFML
+633 TNNAFMI
-640 VRLKPIKERSIS
+640 VRLKPIKERQLS

-689 TSQYSYIL
+689 SSQYSYIL
-697 QSGDLGALREWYPK
+697 QSADLGELRKWFPK
-711 VVTALK
+711 VVAALR

-729 GRGARQVTLIVDRDQ
+729 GAGAQQVTLIVDRDQ

-752 DMVTAVLNNAYSQ
+752 NMVTAVLNNAYSQ

-791 PITLKQVQ
+791 PVTLKQVQ

-804 GARIPLSTIAHYE
+804 GARVPLSTFAHYE
-817 NSLEND
+817 NSLEDD
-823 RVSHEGQFASESIA
+823 RVSHEGQFASEDIS

-849 GAAIERAIAKV
+849 SAAIERAIAKL

-879 TQKSQPWMI
+879 TQKSQPFMI
-888 LGALVAVYLV
+888 LGALLAVYLV

-956 IDLALQLERSQGMAP
+956 IDLALQLERHQGLTP

-1001 MSRAEGAEMRQPL
+1001 LGRAEGAEMRQPL

-1041 RLRHRFNKWRGVRTD
+1041 KLRHRFNKWRGVRTD

>member
-1 MQGPL
+1 
-6 REQARSHRGAA
+6 
-17 GLVGWCGGQSSM
+17 M

-92 TPLERSFGSIA
+92 TPLERSFGAIA

-137 AAINASRTLLPSGMR
+137 AAINASRNLLPSGMR

-213 RIELEPQSLNQ
+213 RIELEPQALNQ

-306 AAVLLVINRQAGAN
+306 SAVLLVINRQAGAN

-440 HIDEGVR
+440 HIDEGIK
-447 PMRAAYL
+447 PMKAAYL

-498 IVVSLVVS
+498 IVVSLLVS

-533 RRANDWM
+533 QRTNEWM

-553 HKRLTLLSLF
+553 HRRLTLLSLI
-563 VTIGVNIALYVVVP
+563 VTVGVNVALYVVVP
-577 KTFMPQQDTG
+577 KTFLPQQDTG

-597 GLSFSV
+597 GLSFNV
-603 MQPKMEI
+603 MQPKMET

-625 GFIGGNNG
+625 GFIGGTNG

-640 VRLKPIKERSIS
+640 VRLKPIKERNIS

-661 KEMPKVPGAQLML
+661 KEMPKVAGAQLML

-697 QSGDLGALREWYPK
+697 QSADLGELREWYPK

-729 GRGARQVTLIVDRDQ
+729 GRGAQQVTLIVDRDQ

-752 DMVTAVLNNAYSQ
+752 NMVTAVLNNAYSQ

-791 PITLKQVQ
+791 PVTLKQVQ
-799 VITAD
+799 VITAT

-817 NSLEND
+817 NSLEDD
-823 RVSHEGQFASESIA
+823 RVSHEGQFASESIS

-849 GAAIERAIAKV
+849 TAAIERAIAKL
-860 GLPED
+860 GMPED
-865 VIAKM
+865 VIVKM

-879 TQKSQPWMI
+879 TQKSQPFMI

-956 IDLALQLERSQGMAP
+956 IDLALQLERQQGMAP
-971 LESIRSACLQRLRPI
+971 LESIRNACLQRLRPI

-1001 MSRAEGAEMRQPL
+1001 LSRAEGAEMRQPL

-1041 RLRHRFNKWRGVRTD
+1041 KLRHRFNKWRGVRTD